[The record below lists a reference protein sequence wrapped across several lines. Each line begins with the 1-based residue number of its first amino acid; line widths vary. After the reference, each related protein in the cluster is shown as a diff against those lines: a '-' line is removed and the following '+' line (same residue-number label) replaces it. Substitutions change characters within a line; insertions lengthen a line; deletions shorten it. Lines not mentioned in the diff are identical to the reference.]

1 MKRIS
6 YIFLFTVLC
15 GLLSL
20 LLHFVIEIGAL
31 TLIMSDFERYSLSPL
46 WRYWSEIHN
55 TFILLL
61 SVVGL
66 TVGFL
71 SGRHY
76 WDMLYK

>member
-1 MKRIS
+1 MKRVF
-6 YIFLFTVLC
+6 YILLFTILG

-31 TLIMSDFERYSLSPL
+31 ALILSDFERYSQSPL
-46 WRYWSEIHN
+46 WRYWKEIHS
-55 TFILLL
+55 TFTLLL
-61 SVVGL
+61 GIVGL